1 MPKEE
6 YMADLDAP
14 KDDVIQEVME
24 DDVLVAVV
32 DDTPPEDRNK
42 TPLVEN
48 PEPDEDE
55 LSSYSDRVK
64 KRISTLQRAYH
75 DERRAKETAAREAQE
90 ALRYAQSLVEQNK
103 SLVQKANTD
112 STLLHDT
119 WKAKAESDLAVA
131 KRQYKEAYESGDAD
145 QIIEAQEALNRATL
159 RHETAITKQAPL
171 QQEFVPVKSNQDVY
185 TQPAPD
191 QNAVAWTQKNPW
203 FGKNRQMTSLAYG
216 VHEELVSSGVHPER
230 DADYYYRQLDKEMR
244 KRFPEYEWGDT
255 AEQNEGNPRQPSRP
269 AATVVAPVT
278 RSSSGKKV
286 ALTQTQ
292 VAIAKRLNIPL
303 AEYAKQVAALQQG
316 AK

>member
-1 MPKEE
+1 MMPKEE
-6 YMADLDAP
+6 YMADLDTPPEDVIEEVVA
-14 KDDVIQEVME
+14 DDVV
-24 DDVLVAVV
+24 VAVV

-42 TPLVEN
+42 APLVEN

-55 LSSYSDRVK
+55 LASYSDRVK

-75 DERRAKETAAREAQE
+75 DERRAKEVAAREAQE

-119 WKAKAESDLAVA
+119 WKAKAESDLAIA

-145 QIIEAQEALNRATL
+145 QIIDAQEALNRATL

-171 QQEFVPVKSNQDVY
+171 QQEFVPVKSEQDVY

-191 QNAVAWTQKNPW
+191 RNAVAWTQKNPW
-203 FGKNRQMTSLAYG
+203 FGKDRQMTSLAYG
-216 VHEELVSSGVHPER
+216 VHEDLVSRGVHPER
-230 DADYYYRQLDKEMR
+230 DADYYYRELDKAMR
-244 KRFPEYEWGDT
+244 TRFPEYEWSDT
-255 AEQNEGNPRQPSRP
+255 AERNEATPRQPSRP

-303 AEYAKQVAALQQG
+303 AEYAKQVAALQG

>member
-1 MPKEE
+1 MAKEE

-14 KDDVIQEVME
+14 EGDVIQEVVE
-24 DDVLVAVV
+24 DDVVVAVV

-42 TPLVEN
+42 APLVEN

-75 DERRAKETAAREAQE
+75 DERRAKEVAAREAQE

-119 WKAKAESDLAVA
+119 WKAKAEGDLSIA
-131 KRQYKEAYESGDAD
+131 KRLYKEAYESGDAD
-145 QIIEAQEALNRATL
+145 QIIEAQEALNRATM
-159 RHETAITKQAPL
+159 RHESAITKQAPL

-203 FGKNRQMTSLAYG
+203 FGKDRQMTSLAYG
-216 VHEELVSSGVHPER
+216 VHEDLVSRGVHPER
-230 DADYYYRQLDKEMR
+230 DADYYYRELDKAMR
-244 KRFPEYEWGDT
+244 TRFPEHQWGDT
-255 AEQNEGNPRQPSRP
+255 AERNEATPRQPSRP

-292 VAIAKRLNIPL
+292 VAIAKRLNVPL
-303 AEYAKQVAALQQG
+303 SEYAKQVSALQG

>member
-6 YMADLDAP
+6 YMADLDTPPEDVIEEVVA
-14 KDDVIQEVME
+14 DDVV
-24 DDVLVAVV
+24 VAVV

-42 TPLVEN
+42 APLVEN

-75 DERRAKETAAREAQE
+75 DERRAKEVAAREAQE

-119 WKAKAESDLAVA
+119 WKAKAESDLAIA

-145 QIIEAQEALNRATL
+145 QIIDAQEALNRATL

-171 QQEFVPVKSNQDVY
+171 QQEFVPVKSEQDVY

-191 QNAVAWTQKNPW
+191 RNAVAWTQKNPW
-203 FGKNRQMTSLAYG
+203 FGKDRQMTSLAYG
-216 VHEELVSSGVHPER
+216 VHEDLVSRGVHPER
-230 DADYYYRQLDKEMR
+230 DAEYYYRELDKAMR
-244 KRFPEYEWGDT
+244 TRFPEYQWGDT
-255 AEQNEGNPRQPSRP
+255 AERNEATPRQPSRP

-303 AEYAKQVAALQQG
+303 AEYAKQVAALQG